1 MARHGVRWVILAAVV
16 AWGGASAEV
25 RAVSPAKAG
34 GGHTMLWDRS
44 PVRTRANGLPIL
56 HSRPGA
62 PVSIFIDF
70 QFEAVNGSAK
80 TFSTD
85 DDLKTFNAAE
95 QQLIRIAWAKAASAF
110 APFDVDVTTI
120 EPDPSHPY
128 IWEGVLNQRG
138 SGGSAGTTGY
148 VPLTGQKKATNGS
161 QRKDGYR
168 WCARTAQG
176 SILSGVIVHEA
187 GHAQGISGHEAYDED
202 GKYIGIQRAG
212 IERGPFTRSVGP
224 IGAWHVWLS
233 EWGNPEKNP
242 AGLFWVVN
250 DIDRITGEIVKGAK
264 AYTDPKYAGD
274 GFRPDE
280 HGDDIAHATKMTRDP
295 ASGAWSAV
303 GIIERYTDK
312 DVLAFDWKGGDAWIG
327 VLTAVPVPLL
337 DAKAT
342 LYDAKGAVVATA
354 DPAESMQAAMLL
366 QDLPAGTYYLEVSS
380 DGDYGELGRYE
391 ATVTLLTPGA
401 LAPIALLMLYNKSLA
416 DDESDRGHDVKWSGP
431 AKWTQG
437 PDHGSA
443 AEFDGKNQIIISA
456 AGGRRFAAPG
466 TSPLGRTFALWFK
479 TKDVSAA
486 GEQILLQSPAR
497 AGYKLYIEGG
507 KLKAH
512 AINDGGLT
520 DWRGGVTLSADVAL
534 KSGQWYSAALTHR
547 TTFSKI
553 DDTIALYLDG
563 REVARGAAGPVS
575 ATAQF
580 VVGSP
585 TFAGAINGV
594 CIFGE
599 VIPPYLIAMH
609 ARQEALAQPRP
620 TPASGVTVTAVATH
634 NTATLRWKPSPG
646 VTGWEVLRSTD
657 NRHFALLAAIK
668 PETVTFIDTE
678 LEPSRHYFYAV
689 RAVGGKKAGLA
700 DVTTRGGPVHKPR
713 FIRVSK
719 DAAPST
725 WGYHRYGHQCEGEYG
740 ITLLWFGPYG
750 HRDKSIRIERSTDGK
765 TFKPIITLP
774 STERVY
780 YDTNLAPDTK
790 YTYRFVTIDD
800 AGDAAS
806 VVITATSAAKR
817 ASKPAAPP
825 AAKP

>member
-1 MARHGVRWVILAAVV
+1 MTAK
-16 AWGGASAEV
+16 V
-25 RAVSPAKAG
+25 RAVSPAKGG

-44 PVRTRANGLPIL
+44 PVRTRPNGLPIL

-80 TFSTD
+80 TFSLD

-95 QQLIRIAWAKAASAF
+95 QELIRIAWAKAASAF

-120 EPDPSHPY
+120 EPDPKHPY

-148 VPLTGQKKATNGS
+148 VPLTGQKKAANGS
-161 QRKDGYR
+161 QRADGYR

-233 EWGNPEKNP
+233 EWGNPIKNP
-242 AGLFWVVN
+242 PGLFWVVN

-274 GFRPDE
+274 GFAPDD
-280 HGDDIAHATKMTRDP
+280 HGDDIAHATKMTRDA
-295 ASGAWSAV
+295 ASGDWRAV
-303 GIIERYTDK
+303 GIIERYADK
-312 DVLAFDWKGGDAWIG
+312 DVFAFDWPGGDAWVG

-337 DAKAT
+337 DARAT
-342 LYDAKGAVVATA
+342 LYDAKGKLVAAA
-354 DPAESMQAAMLL
+354 DPAESMQVAARIE
-366 QDLPAGTYYLEVSS
+366 DLAAGTYYLEISS

-391 ATVTLLTPGA
+391 ATVTTATPA
-401 LAPIALLMLYNKSLA
+401 SLAPIAILGFDEKSLA
-416 DDESDRGHDVKWSGP
+416 DAGADRGHKATWRGS
-431 AKWTQG
+431 AKWTKG
-437 PDHGSA
+437 PDGGRA
-443 AEFDGKNQIIISA
+443 ARFDRANQIIIA
-456 AGGRRFAAPG
+456 AADGRRFASPG
-466 TSPLGRTFALWFK
+466 TSPLGRTFALGFK
-479 TKDVSAA
+479 VDDVSTA
-486 GEQILLQSPAR
+486 GEQVLLQSPGR

-507 KLKAH
+507 RLKAH

-520 DWRGGVTLSADVAL
+520 DWRGGVTLSANVAL
-534 KSGQWYSAALTHR
+534 KPGRWYRAALTHR

-563 REVARGAAGPVS
+563 REVARDAAGPVPAAS
-575 ATAQF
+575 QF
-580 VVGSP
+580 VLGGP
-585 TFAGAINGV
+585 TFAGAIDFV
-594 CIFGE
+594 CILGE
-599 VIPPYLIAMH
+599 VAPPHLIA
-609 ARQEALAQPRP
+609 EAAGQDLLVMSRLAWD
-620 TPASGVTVTAVATH
+620 SGMVVTATPTH
-634 NTATLRWKPSPG
+634 NTVTLQWSPAAG
-646 VTGWEVLRSTD
+646 QTKWEVLRSTD
-657 NRHFALLAAIK
+657 NRHVAPLAEVK
-668 PETVTFIDTE
+668 VGTTTFIDTN
-678 LEPSRHYFYAV
+678 LEPSRRYFYAV
-689 RAVGGKKAGLA
+689 RSADWKKAGLA

-713 FIRVSK
+713 FIRVRRK
-719 DAAPST
+719 DTGPSQ
-725 WGYHRYGHQCEGEYG
+725 WGYHRYGHKCEGEYG

-750 HRDKSIRIERSTDGK
+750 HRDKSVRIERSTDGK
-765 TFKPIITLP
+765 TFNPIITLP

-780 YDTNLAPDTK
+780 YDTNVAPATR

-806 VVITATSAAKR
+806 AVITATSASPPAG
-817 ASKPAAPP
+817 KPAP
-825 AAKP
+825 KP